1 MTKTM
6 LFLYF
11 YRNSKMPSGRRG
23 SLERYM
29 PPRRS
34 GGGSGTDQDSPTKS
48 SQGGGEY
55 GAGITDW
62 SAALDLEDEL
72 DTLHIGMF
80 SFRIYSLRAILQLS
94 KFAY

>member
-1 MTKTM
+1 
-6 LFLYF
+6 
-11 YRNSKMPSGRRG
+11 MPSGRHG

-34 GGGSGTDQDSPTKS
+34 GGGSGTDHDSPTKS
-48 SQGGGEY
+48 SQGGGKY

-72 DTLHIGMF
+72 DTLHIG
-80 SFRIYSLRAILQLS
+80 LS
-94 KFAY
+94 EIQHNSRKCSS